1 MSSLDSQKTLPL
13 PALKHRVLLGKYR
26 LGKML
31 GEGGMGSVYQAE
43 HIGLGTTVAIK
54 LLTDLNNTTSNN
66 IVRFQQEAKTTAAV
80 RHRNVI
86 DIMDIDID
94 EQSIPFIVMEY
105 IDGESLSA
113 LLNRERQ
120 LPLAITIDII
130 EQILSGLSKIHEANI
145 IHRDLKPGN
154 IMLTDDKDRQ
164 FLVKILD
171 FSIAKFSDPLTP
183 NANLTSAGMVVGT
196 PQYMSPEQLVAE
208 SDLDTRTDV
217 YSTGILL
224 YRMLTGKLPFSGTTT
239 KEIYNNIINQ
249 KHQQPNQISSQI
261 PDELQKVLYKSI
273 QFNKNKRY
281 QTVTEFRNALLD
293 AAKSV
298 PEYVQSAQTN
308 LTESP
313 VIDNVVGKKHF
324 SIPTLI
330 ASLII
335 IALIGSLFFYFNN
348 HSDNQSDNQ
357 INVVS
362 NKPPI
367 QIGVLRY
374 ITKNTI
380 SEKYAPLIQYLSP
393 LFKQR
398 FDSSVELTLFEN
410 TRYLKHAL
418 ATNKIE
424 FAILAPYAYVNIKD
438 KLESLQIIAN
448 IETNFGLS
456 YSGDIVSL
464 THSQNNKPNIV
475 QLDQLEGKPF
485 CYTNKSSASGYLY
498 PRALILE
505 RMEIHPDM
513 FFGNIIFAG
522 SHDEALD
529 HLKQGDCDAAAIYSG
544 AIDNVRFWGDKSMKP
559 EMFRIIAKTNRIPP
573 DAFCANTKTD
583 KTIVNFMTQSLFKI
597 KSNTELA
604 QQTFKDS
611 TEMIGFTEARDS
623 DYDSVRA
630 IKQYLDQTNDL
641 PEKSLK

>member
-1 MSSLDSQKTLPL
+1 MSSLDFQKTLPL

-80 RHRNVI
+80 RHRNVV

-94 EQSIPFIVMEY
+94 DQGIPFIVMEY

-120 LPLAITIDII
+120 LPLALIIDII

-154 IMLTDDKDRQ
+154 IMLTEGKDGQ
-164 FLVKILD
+164 FLIKILD
-171 FSIAKFSDPLTP
+171 FSIAKFSDPLAP

-208 SDLDTRTDV
+208 SNLDTRTDV
-217 YSTGILL
+217 YSTGVLF
-224 YRMLTGKLPFSGTTT
+224 YRMLTGKLPFSGKTT
-239 KEIYNNIINQ
+239 KEIYKNIINQ
-249 KHQQPNQISSQI
+249 KHQPTNQISSQI
-261 PDELQKVLYKSI
+261 PNELQKVLYKSI

-281 QTVTEFRNALLD
+281 QTVTDFHGALLN
-293 AAKSV
+293 AAKAV

-308 LTESP
+308 VTESS
-313 VIDNVVGKKHF
+313 VIDNVMKKKHF
-324 SIPTLI
+324 FITLMI
-330 ASLII
+330 ASLTIV
-335 IALIGSLFFYFNN
+335 ALIGSLFFYFNN
-348 HSDNQSDNQ
+348 HSNNQ

-398 FDSSVELTLFEN
+398 FDSSIELTLFEN
-410 TRYLKHAL
+410 IRHLKHAL
-418 ATNKIE
+418 AINKIE

-464 THSQNNKPNIV
+464 TNAQNNKPNII
-475 QLDQLEGKPF
+475 QLDQLKGRSF

-505 RMEIHPDM
+505 RMKIHPDM

-544 AIDNVRFWGDKSMKP
+544 AVDNVRFWGDKSMKP

-573 DAFCANTKTD
+573 DVFCANTKTD